1 MATTTPFL
9 NWSNTNCQ
17 MCARRTCTFPQKP
30 HLLFVVGRTAHSR
43 SLCFWKIACFCIGQ
57 CQKLATLARTS
68 WGSQAKLDL
77 TIFWWFFPSKS
88 LNHPLLRLFRKKLCA
103 LKEFFFTGYFSAQ
116 IRILFLLLNT
126 QIFSVPTFCI
136 FVVMLRVRVVL
147 SLKRRANTRKRIH

>member
-1 MATTTPFL
+1 MYI
-9 NWSNTNCQ
+9 
-17 MCARRTCTFPQKP
+17 FPKP
-30 HLLFVVGRTAHSR
+30 HLLFVVGRTTHSR

-68 WGSQAKLDL
+68 WLSSKIGFDNFLVV
-77 TIFWWFFPSKS
+77 FPLKISKS
-88 LNHPLLRLFRKKLCA
+88 PPSSSFQ
-103 LKEFFFTGYFSAQ
+103 KETMLAERISAQ

>member
-68 WGSQAKLDL
+68 WLSSKIGFDNFLVV
-77 TIFWWFFPSKS
+77 FPLKISKS
-88 LNHPLLRLFRKKLCA
+88 PPSSSFQ
-103 LKEFFFTGYFSAQ
+103 KETMLAERISAQ
-116 IRILFLLLNT
+116 IRILFLL
-126 QIFSVPTFCI
+126 FSIRKSSQYLP
-136 FVVMLRVRVVL
+136 FVYLW
-147 SLKRRANTRKRIH
+147 SC